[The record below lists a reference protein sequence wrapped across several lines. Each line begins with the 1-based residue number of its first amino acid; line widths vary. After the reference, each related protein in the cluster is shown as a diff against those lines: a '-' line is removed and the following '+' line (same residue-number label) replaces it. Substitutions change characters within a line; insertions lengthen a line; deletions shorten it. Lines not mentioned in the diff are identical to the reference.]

1 MPYPFLDTTNDFSPI
16 NDLKAVTPSDSTD
29 LPGGVSR
36 GMLFTTAGNV
46 SFDTAAGTTIT
57 IPVNSSWFGAVIYI
71 RAKRIRATGTT
82 STGIYACY

>member
-16 NDLKAVTPSDSTD
+16 NDLKAATPNDSTD
-29 LPGGVSR
+29 LPNGVCR
-36 GMLFTTAGNV
+36 GLLFTTVGNV
-46 SFDTAAGTTIT
+46 SFDTANGTTVT

-82 STGIYACY
+82 STGIFACY